1 MPRRNRLSFR
11 RPFRALL
18 LALAVSVVAGLP
30 AQADGYLGALEDVPL
45 MPGLAEVPNVGLEF
59 EAATGRIVEAVATGI
74 RKPGLDRQSVLSFY
88 RESLPPLG
96 WRPVDATHF
105 VRERE
110 QLKITVE
117 EMPDRVT
124 VRYGLKPR

>member
-1 MPRRNRLSFR
+1 MAAFM
-11 RPFRALL
+11 
-18 LALAVSVVAGLP
+18 VAGPP
-30 AQADGYLGALEDVPL
+30 AHADGYLGALEDVPL
-45 MPGLAEVPNVGLEF
+45 MPGLAEVPNAGLEF

-74 RKPGLDRQSVLSFY
+74 RKPGLNRGSVLAFY

-105 VRERE
+105 VRESE
-110 QLKITVE
+110 QLRITVNE
-117 EMPDRVT
+117 TPERVT